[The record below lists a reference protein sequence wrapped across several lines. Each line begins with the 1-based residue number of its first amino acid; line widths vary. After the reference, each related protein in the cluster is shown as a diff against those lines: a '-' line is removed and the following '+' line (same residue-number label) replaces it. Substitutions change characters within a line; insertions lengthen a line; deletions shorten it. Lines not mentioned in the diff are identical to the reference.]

1 MSNSSLVRDAHPD
14 PEESRDLEH
23 VGEITPRAV
32 LPATKLRLCA
42 GCGGRFMGRDLYEV
56 TDWHASLTFFEG
68 DNICGVCACAHGV
81 L

>member
-1 MSNSSLVRDAHPD
+1 VSNSSLVRDAYPD
-14 PEESRDLEH
+14 PEKSHDLEH
-23 VGEITPRAV
+23 VGEITSWAV
-32 LPATKLRLCA
+32 LPATKLRLYA

-56 TDWHASLTFFEG
+56 MDWHASLTFFEG